1 MEEIMNRP
9 GSGHGGMTLRKMIE
23 CLRNKNG
30 YICDMDGV
38 IYKGDIILPGVRE
51 FVEWLLVNDKKFL
64 FLTNSSERSPLELR
78 QKLLRMG
85 LDIEEKHFY
94 TSALATAKFL
104 ESQAPG
110 CTAYIIGA
118 PGLQNAL
125 YDVGITQNDI
135 DPDYVVIGETRNY
148 TYDAILR
155 ATGHVLNGA
164 KLIGTNPDITGP
176 GEDGIIPACKAFV
189 APIEIAT
196 GHTAYYVGKPNPL
209 MMRTGLRMLGVHSE
223 EAVMIGDR
231 MDTDIIAGIETGIE
245 TVLVLTGVTRRR
257 DLHKFP
263 YSPKYVLSGVG
274 NIAGYKHTN
283 NNDRTVCN

>member
-1 MEEIMNRP
+1 MRIQDTE
-9 GSGHGGMTLRKMIE
+9 LQ
-23 CLRNKNG
+23 NKKG

-38 IYKGDIILPGVRE
+38 IYKGNMLLDGVRE
-51 FVEWLLVNDKKFL
+51 FVEWLDANGKEFL

-85 LDIEEKHFY
+85 LDVAEEHFY

-104 ESQAPG
+104 ARQHPG
-110 CTAYIIGA
+110 CTAYVIGA

-125 YDVGITQNDI
+125 YEVGIMPNDI
-135 DPDYVVIGETRNY
+135 DPDYVVIGETRTY
-148 TYDAILR
+148 TYDTILR
-155 ATGHVLNGA
+155 ATTHVLNGA

-176 GEDGIIPACKAFV
+176 SEDGLIPACKAFV

-196 GHTAYYVGKPNPL
+196 GRKAYYVGKPNPL

-231 MDTDIIAGIETGIE
+231 MDTDIIAGIETGID
-245 TVLVLTGVTRRR
+245 TVLVMSGVTREK
-257 DLHKFP
+257 DLERFP
-263 YSPKYVLSGVG
+263 YAPSYVLQGVG
-274 NIAGYKHTN
+274 SIAG
-283 NNDRTVCN
+283 V

>member
-1 MEEIMNRP
+1 MIKSGCGPYGP
-9 GSGHGGMTLRKMIE
+9 GLQEAIRALRD
-23 CLRNKNG
+23 KNG
-30 YICDMDGV
+30 FICDMDGV
-38 IYKGDIILPGVRE
+38 IYKGNTLVPGVPE
-51 FVEWLLVNDKKFL
+51 FVEWLIGNDKKFL

-155 ATGHVLNGA
+155 ATVHVLGGA

-176 GEDGIIPACKAFV
+176 GEEGIIPACKAFV
-189 APIEIAT
+189 APVEIAT
-196 GHTAYYVGKPNPL
+196 GHAAYYIGKPNPL
-209 MMRTGLRMLGVHSE
+209 MMRTGLRMLGVHSY

-231 MDTDIIAGIETGIE
+231 MDTDIIAGIETGID
-245 TVLVLTGVTRRR
+245 TALVLTGVTRRR

-263 YSPKYVLSGVG
+263 YSPKYVLPGVG
-274 NIAGYKHTN
+274 NIAGYRH
-283 NNDRTVCN
+283 RR

>member
-1 MEEIMNRP
+1 MKIQEAIDRI
-9 GSGHGGMTLRKMIE
+9 GGK
-23 CLRNKNG
+23 KG

-38 IYKGDIILPGVRE
+38 LYKGDMLLPGVRE
-51 FVEWLLVNDKKFL
+51 FVEWLHEKNKQFL
-64 FLTNSSERSPLELR
+64 FLTNASERSPLEIR

-85 LDIEEKHFY
+85 LDVAEEHFY
-94 TSALATAKFL
+94 TSALATARFL
-104 ESQAPG
+104 ASQAPG
-110 CTAYIIGA
+110 CTAYIIGG

-125 YDVGITQNDI
+125 HDVGIGQNDV

-155 ATGHVLNGA
+155 ATTHVMNGA

-176 GEDGIIPACKAFV
+176 SEDGIIPACKALV

-196 GHTAYYVGKPNPL
+196 GRGAYFVGKPNPL

-223 EAVMIGDR
+223 DAVMIGDR

-245 TVLVLTGVTRRR
+245 TLLVLSGVTRRK
-257 DLHKFP
+257 DLHRFP
-263 YSPKYVLSGVG
+263 YGPTYILQSVG
-274 NIAGYKHTN
+274 NVAGYRNKA
-283 NNDRTVCN
+283 

>member
-1 MEEIMNRP
+1 MKIQEAISRI
-9 GSGHGGMTLRKMIE
+9 GSKR
-23 CLRNKNG
+23 G

-38 IYKGDIILPGVRE
+38 IYKGDMLLPGVRE
-51 FVEWLLVNDKKFL
+51 FVEWLHVNNKKFL
-64 FLTNSSERSPLELR
+64 FLTNASERSPLELR

-85 LDIEEKHFY
+85 LDIEEEHFY

-104 ESQAPG
+104 ASQAPG

-125 YDVGITQNDI
+125 HDVGIGQNDV

-155 ATGHVLNGA
+155 ATTHVLSGA

-176 GEDGIIPACKAFV
+176 GEDGLIPACKALV
-189 APIEIAT
+189 APVEIAT
-196 GHTAYYVGKPNPL
+196 GHGAYFIGKPNPL

-245 TVLVLTGVTRRR
+245 TVLVLSGVTRRK
-257 DLHKFP
+257 DLSRFP
-263 YSPKYVLSGVG
+263 YGPTYILQGVG
-274 NIAGYKHTN
+274 NIAGY
-283 NNDRTVCN
+283 R